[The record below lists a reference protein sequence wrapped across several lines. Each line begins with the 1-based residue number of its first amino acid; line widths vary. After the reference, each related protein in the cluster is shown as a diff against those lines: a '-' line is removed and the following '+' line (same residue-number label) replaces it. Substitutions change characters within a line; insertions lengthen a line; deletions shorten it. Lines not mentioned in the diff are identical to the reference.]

1 MGWYKFEIPFGQA
14 MHGNV
19 FNDFMRAF
27 DPEINTGI
35 VSGLFDIKKM
45 ALFSMRHSQGTT
57 YYVSPELSKLDAI
70 IEKWH
75 AEPCEMPSKEESL
88 SLVIGSDPWGFKSH
102 N

>member
-27 DPEINTGI
+27 NPEINTGI
-35 VSGLFDIKKM
+35 VTGLFDVRKM
-45 ALFSMRHSQGTT
+45 ALFSKRHSQGTT
-57 YYVSPELSKLDAI
+57 YYVSPELAKLDAI
-70 IEKWH
+70 IERWH
-75 AEPCEMPSKEESL
+75 AELCEMPDKEQGL
-88 SLVIGSDPWGFKSH
+88 SLVIGSDPWDFRSH